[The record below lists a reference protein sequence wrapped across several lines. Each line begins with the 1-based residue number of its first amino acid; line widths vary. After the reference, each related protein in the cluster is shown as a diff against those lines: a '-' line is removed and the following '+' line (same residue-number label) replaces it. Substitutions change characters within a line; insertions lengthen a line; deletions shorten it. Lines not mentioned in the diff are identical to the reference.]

1 MTSNVPCPRFHIS
14 FGSLKSFQHLLS
26 IQSVANATSFQTK
39 LQFASPNGRSKI
51 SISSQEFQSP
61 SFTNPEQN
69 SDETATFPNHGES
82 SIESGGELSNDP
94 VEDPLRDS
102 FQAYVVILLESEEV
116 PCDALTE
123 SEVLIGTLLLLSPN
137 RFRNISHD
145 IVLEFITAPRQ
156 KSRSRI
162 YTIQNRNHQHSW
174 MQYETKSCSKK
185 ISFKNNLLISYCYTH
200 LFFPKSD
207 ELIHVI
213 YRIEI
218 ITHTHAR
225 KHWQRCKFSTSRH
238 EEEDPK
244 KETTK

>member
-1 MTSNVPCPRFHIS
+1 M
-14 FGSLKSFQHLLS
+14 G
-26 IQSVANATSFQTK
+26 
-39 LQFASPNGRSKI
+39 
-51 SISSQEFQSP
+51 SP

-162 YTIQNRNHQHSW
+162 YTIQNRNHQHS
-174 MQYETKSCSKK
+174 
-185 ISFKNNLLISYCYTH
+185 
-200 LFFPKSD
+200 
-207 ELIHVI
+207 
-213 YRIEI
+213 
-218 ITHTHAR
+218 
-225 KHWQRCKFSTSRH
+225 
-238 EEEDPK
+238 
-244 KETTK
+244 